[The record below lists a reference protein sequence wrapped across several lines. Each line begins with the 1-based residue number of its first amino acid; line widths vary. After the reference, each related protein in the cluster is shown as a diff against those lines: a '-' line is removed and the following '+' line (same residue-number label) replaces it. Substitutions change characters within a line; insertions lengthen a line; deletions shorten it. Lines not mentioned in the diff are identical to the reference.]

1 MAKRKK
7 RAKRGRPRIEGRMR
21 EKNGRIS
28 RAKRPRE
35 AIDKLT
41 IAMRAKHFGLTV
53 EEAKNPLSGTYIGR
67 LCLLGYRQDPSGI
80 SQDQYDAAQK
90 YLEVRNDYLCAKGL
104 PSGYYDDFIPLSD
117 EEAQERWIQKA
128 TDRYEDMKEAI
139 KEAQD
144 LYHQHNFYAA
154 LQCLVI
160 EDQSLSYLVHS
171 LRIILNVLHKYFAQS
186 RKVYKS
192 QAAS

>member
-7 RAKRGRPRIEGRMR
+7 RAKRGRPRIEGCVR

-28 RAKRPRE
+28 RAKTPHE
-35 AIDKLT
+35 SIDKLT
-41 IAMRAKHFGLTV
+41 IEMRAKHFGLTV

-80 SQDQYDAAQK
+80 SQEQYDAAQK
-90 YLEVRNDYLCAKGL
+90 YLEVRNNYLCAKGFPTAIYNEM
-104 PSGYYDDFIPLSD
+104 PSSSDDAAREKWVKMTTQQFLIM
-117 EEAQERWIQKA
+117 QEVIQEVQHSY
-128 TDRYEDMKEAI
+128 R
-139 KEAQD
+139 
-144 LYHQHNFYAA
+144 QHNFYAA
-154 LQCLVI
+154 LQYIVI
-160 EDQSLSYLVHS
+160 EDQSLPYLVHS

-186 RKVYKS
+186 REVYKS